1 MSEWERWVVNIIR
14 SPVFDSPYGHGGKTM
29 ESSSQACPAPGSTGL
44 LLEWAVES
52 LKPGG
57 GLGERPSKQAG
68 MKNPPWGNRRWRQY
82 RHWAGV
88 LFLYGDQCC
97 LSVPVTGVGGLRPS
111 CQLCLLP

>member
-57 GLGERPSKQAG
+57 GLGGRPSKQAG
-68 MKNPPWGNRRWRQY
+68 MKNPPWG
-82 RHWAGV
+82 V
-88 LFLYGDQCC
+88 GDGDSTDTGLGFFFCMGTSAAC
-97 LSVPVTGVGGLRPS
+97 LSL
-111 CQLCLLP
+111 